1 VQIAIRRSVYLI
13 QIKQPGIEDS
23 LIRFLENPAILKAGI
38 ALRDDLVKLREIRD
52 FDPAG
57 FIDISDMAARKGIIQ
72 TGVRAL
78 SARYLEG
85 RISKSAQTSN
95 WERRELTEQQKRYA
109 ATDAWACLE
118 IYPLL
123 VADQRDYHEA
133 EPDDESTPV
142 DETAASASNED

>member
-1 VQIAIRRSVYLI
+1 VQIAIRGSVYLI
-13 QIKQPGIEDS
+13 QIKQTGIEDS

-38 ALRDDLVKLREIRD
+38 ALRDDLIKLREIRD
-52 FDPAG
+52 FVPAG
-57 FIDISDMAARKGIIQ
+57 FVDISDMAARKGIIQ

-85 RISKSAQTSN
+85 RISKTAQTSN

-123 VADQRDYHEA
+123 MADPRDYHEA
-133 EPDDESTPV
+133 EPDGESTPE
-142 DETAASASNED
+142 DEMAASAFNEG